1 MSLLQYSV
9 VFILIQYGT
18 ALSKGEGCL
27 QAEKK
32 TCILELANLPSWH
45 CDIIFSCVHQNNS
58 KIWRE
63 ERQANLKTTNQ
74 KKKKSS

>member
-9 VFILIQYGT
+9 VFILIQYGI

-32 TCILELANLPSWH
+32 TCILELANLADSVILSFPLST
-45 CDIIFSCVHQNNS
+45 
-58 KIWRE
+58 
-63 ERQANLKTTNQ
+63 KTTPKSEGKKGKQ
-74 KKKKSS
+74 TPKQQIRKKKSS